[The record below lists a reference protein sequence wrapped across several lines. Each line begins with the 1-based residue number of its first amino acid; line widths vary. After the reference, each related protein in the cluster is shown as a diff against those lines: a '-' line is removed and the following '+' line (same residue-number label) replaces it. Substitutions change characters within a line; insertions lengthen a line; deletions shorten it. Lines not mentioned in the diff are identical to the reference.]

1 MRRCAAYAASGFFI
15 LPSHGDAGRPAA
27 RPGLLGAD
35 AGGQLHNDV
44 MMSAMYEIT
53 IVLHSLLRWLVI
65 ALGLL
70 AVLRAISGVSG
81 RRPWTP
87 SDDRAGRLFV
97 IGVDTQMLVGLILY
111 GLLSPITYTAF
122 ADMGAAMK
130 DATLRFYAVEHLVI
144 MLGAIALVH
153 IGRSRLRKAHGDG
166 ARPRPAAIF
175 FRLGVLLLRV
185 GTPWRVRAMG
195 RPLLPS
201 F

>member
-1 MRRCAAYAASGFFI
+1 
-15 LPSHGDAGRPAA
+15 
-27 RPGLLGAD
+27 
-35 AGGQLHNDV
+35 
-44 MMSAMYEIT
+44 MMSAMYALT

-65 ALGLL
+65 AFGLL

-130 DATLRFYAVEHLVI
+130 DPTLRFYAVEHLVI

-153 IGRSRLRKAHGDG
+153 IGRSRLRKAHGDA
-166 ARPRPAAIF
+166 ARHRTAAIF
-175 FRLGVLLLRV
+175 FTLGLLLILL
-185 GTPWRVRAMG
+185 GTPWPFRAMG

>member
-1 MRRCAAYAASGFFI
+1 
-15 LPSHGDAGRPAA
+15 
-27 RPGLLGAD
+27 
-35 AGGQLHNDV
+35 
-44 MMSAMYEIT
+44 MMSAMYAIT
-53 IVLHSLLRWLVI
+53 IALHSLLRWVVI
-65 ALGLL
+65 AFGLL

-130 DATLRFYAVEHLVI
+130 DPALRFYAVEHLVI

-153 IGRSRLRKAHGDG
+153 IGRSRLRKAHGDA
-166 ARPRPAAIF
+166 ARHRTAAIF
-175 FRLGVLLLRV
+175 FTLGLLLILL
-185 GTPWRVRAMG
+185 GTPWPFRVIG